1 MKKVFVV
8 FGTRPEVVKLA
19 PVIRAL
25 RKRKG
30 IATTLVATGQHRGL
44 LRQMLSAFEIEP
56 DLDFDLM
63 REGQSPNDVMES
75 VLRELG
81 PLLRNERPEL
91 VLVQGDTTT
100 AAAAALAAHNEGSA
114 VGHVE
119 AGLRSFDLSNPFPEE
134 ANRVLIDHI
143 SQLCF
148 APTKAAQANLAKEG
162 IKGAR
167 VFRTGNTVVDAV
179 RWAGS
184 LAGKTESP
192 ALASVPKNKDLI
204 LVTLHRRESFG
215 EPIERVFIAITELVQ
230 RYPNAA
236 VAYPVHPNP
245 NVKAAAA
252 KLLKHPRIALLEPLD
267 YFDFLQ
273 LMTRCRFLLTDSG
286 GLQEEAPSLHKPV
299 LVARE
304 KTERPEL
311 LKAKG
316 GILVGTDPKKI
327 VREGS
332 RLLTDSKAYRRMANC
347 KNPFGD
353 GKAGERIA
361 AAVSSFLGLGPRP
374 RDWGA

>member
-25 RKRKG
+25 RKRG
-30 IATTLVATGQHRGL
+30 GLATKLIATGQHRGL
-44 LRQMLSAFEIEP
+44 LRQMLSAFELEP
-56 DLDFDLM
+56 DVDFDLM
-63 REGQSPNDVMES
+63 RDGQTPNDVMEA
-75 VLRELG
+75 VLREFG
-81 PLLRNERPEL
+81 PLVRGERPEL

-100 AAAAALAAHNEGSA
+100 AAAAALAAYNEGSA

-143 SQLCF
+143 SKLCF
-148 APTKAAQANLAKEG
+148 APTKAAQANLAREG
-162 IKGAR
+162 IKGER

-184 LAGKTESP
+184 LAGKSDGALLARLP
-192 ALASVPKNKDLI
+192 AEKDII

-215 EPIERVFIAITELVQ
+215 EPIERVFAAIVELVN
-230 RYPNAA
+230 RFPNAA
-236 VAYPVHPNP
+236 AVYPVHPNP
-245 NVKAAAA
+245 NVKAAAERI
-252 KLLKHPRIALLEPLD
+252 LKHPRVILLEPLG
-267 YFDFLQ
+267 YFDFLA

-286 GLQEEAPSLHKPV
+286 GLQEEAPSLRKPV

-316 GILVGTDPKKI
+316 GALVGTDPRRI
-327 VREGS
+327 VREGA
-332 RLLTDSKAYRRMANC
+332 RLLSDAAAYRKMANC
-347 KNPFGD
+347 RNPFGD

-361 AAVSSFLGLGPRP
+361 AAVSFFLGLGPKP
-374 RDWGA
+374 RDWNG